1 MSRRGGRGSAQ
12 QSAPSWADVDAFLE
26 MATKALNARTKAAQ
40 ELEAKLAL
48 TSLRLAK
55 EIQEK
60 GQASAFFES
69 ISRLS
74 KFWFTACP
82 SFRLVSLGAVP
93 AGGA

>member
-40 ELEAKLAL
+40 ELEARLAM

-60 GQASAFFES
+60 GQASMPLAS
-69 ISRLS
+69 MPVAVYLLIYS
-74 KFWFTACP
+74 
-82 SFRLVSLGAVP
+82 VGAVP
-93 AGGA
+93 AGSM